1 MLEPLSDLP
10 APILGFK
17 ASGKITAD
25 DYKNVLEPAVES
37 ALKDHEKIRML
48 YVLGDDV
55 TGLSGGASWQDAKV
69 GLGHYSKWERV
80 AVCTNKEWLR
90 HSVDILGYLIPGEVR
105 AFAMADEGEAR
116 SWLLS

>member
-1 MLEPLSDLP
+1 MLERLSDLP

-25 DYKNVLEPAVES
+25 DYKNVLEPVVES
-37 ALKDHEKIRML
+37 ALKDHEKLRML

-55 TGLSGGASWQDAKV
+55 TGLSAGAGWQDAKV